1 MPSENGPSGNGTE
14 TLPDLAAKTLARDS
28 HGQAIEFEGRWYTW
42 GDLRAVAD
50 GITRLLDASGV
61 GRGGPVALISRNHP
75 ATVAAEI
82 GLIAQGR
89 NIRFIYAFQAPA
101 GIVRDLK
108 RLEPAA
114 FVMTAKD
121 LTSEVAA
128 ALREEGIAGIVLDDM
143 EVHAA
148 PGLER
153 AGPAAAAR
161 TYEGEPQ
168 IEILTSGTTGPPKQ
182 FAVRYAMIR
191 EHHIAGALSRL
202 AGNGSP
208 ADLPPALLYMPLG
221 NISGLYMTLPVML
234 TGQRARLLERF
245 SIPAWVDYVKTFRP
259 ETHGV
264 PPSMMQQLLDLD
276 VPAEDLASLK
286 SMGSGAAPLD
296 PSIQKA
302 FEDHYGIPVLVSYG
316 ATEFGGPVA
325 GMDLATHKQFGR
337 AKLGTVGRKFPN
349 CDLRIV
355 DPDSGEPLGPGEV
368 GLLEVHAP
376 RVQPDWIR
384 TADLGSIDADGFLFL
399 SGRSD
404 GAIMRGGFKVLP
416 ETIERALLL
425 HPAVA
430 EAAVVAVP
438 DERVSQVPGAAVRL
452 DPATPRPS
460 IEELAA
466 HLREHVMATHIP
478 VHWRI
483 VDELPRNPSMKI
495 DRPGVK
501 ALFERMP
508 ADP

>member
-1 MPSENGPSGNGTE
+1 MS
-14 TLPDLAAKTLARDS
+14 TLQDLAAATLARES
-28 HGQAIEFEGRWYTW
+28 HGQAIEFAGRWYTW
-42 GDLRAVAD
+42 GDLRTVAEKV
-50 GITRLLDASGV
+50 TRLLEASGIAAA
-61 GRGGPVALISRNHP
+61 GPVSLISRNHP
-75 ATVAAEI
+75 ATIAAEL

-121 LTSEVAA
+121 FTPEVAET
-128 ALREEGIAGIVLDDM
+128 LRAEGIAGIVLDEM
-143 EVHAA
+143 QVSAA

-161 TYEGEPQ
+161 TYAGSPQ

-182 FAVRYAMIR
+182 FAISYETIR
-191 EHHIAGALSRL
+191 QHHVGGGLTRPPLDASA
-202 AGNGSP
+202 AE
-208 ADLPPALLYMPLG
+208 LPPALLYMPLG
-221 NISGLYMTLPVML
+221 NISGLYTTLPVL
-234 TGQRARLLERF
+234 LNGQRARLMERF
-245 SIPAWVDYVKTFRP
+245 TIPGWVDYVKAFRP
-259 ETHGV
+259 QSHGV
-264 PPSMMQQLLDLD
+264 PPSMMQQLLDLN

-286 SMGSGAAPLD
+286 SMGSGAAPLE
-296 PSIQKA
+296 PSVQKA
-302 FEDHYGIPVLVSYG
+302 FEDRYGIPVLVSYG

-325 GMDLATHKQFGR
+325 GMDLATHQQFGR
-337 AKLGTVGRKFPN
+337 AKLGTVGRAFPS
-349 CDLRIV
+349 CGLRIV
-355 DPDSGEPLGPGEV
+355 EAESGAPLGPGEV

-376 RVQPDWIR
+376 RIQADWIR

-430 EAAVVAVP
+430 ETAVVAVP

-452 DPATPRPS
+452 DPAAPRPS
-460 IEELAA
+460 IVELTA

-478 VHWRI
+478 VHWKI

-495 DRPGVK
+495 DRPAVK
-501 ALFERMP
+501 ALFAPANAERQF
-508 ADP
+508 

>member
-1 MPSENGPSGNGTE
+1 MPSENGVGTLQE
-14 TLPDLAAKTLARDS
+14 MATATLARESD
-28 HGQAIEFEGRWYTW
+28 GQAIDFAGRWYTW

-50 GITRLLDASGV
+50 KITRLLDASGIAAT
-61 GRGGPVALISRNHP
+61 GPVSLISRNHP
-75 ATVAAEI
+75 ATIAAELA
-82 GLIAQGR
+82 LIAQGR
-89 NIRFIYAFQAPA
+89 HIAFIYAFQAPA
-101 GIVRDLK
+101 GIVRDLQ
-108 RLEPAA
+108 RLQPAA

-121 LTSEVAA
+121 LTPEVAETLLA
-128 ALREEGIAGIVLDDM
+128 KGIAGIVLDEL
-143 EVHAA
+143 EVFAA

-153 AGPAAAAR
+153 AGPDAAAR
-161 TYEGEPQ
+161 TRSGAPQ

-182 FAVRYAMIR
+182 FAIAYEVIR
-191 EHHIAGALSRL
+191 QHHVGGGLTRPALD
-202 AGNGSP
+202 AT
-208 ADLPPALLYMPLG
+208 ATELPPALLYMPLG
-221 NISGLYMTLPVML
+221 NISGLYTTLPVL
-234 TGQRARLLERF
+234 LNGQRARLMERF
-245 SIPAWVDYVKTFRP
+245 TIPGWVDYVKTFRP

-264 PPSMMQQLLDLD
+264 PPSMMQQLLDLN

-286 SMGSGAAPLD
+286 SMGSGAAPLA
-296 PSIQKA
+296 PSVQAA
-302 FEDHYGIPVLVSYG
+302 FEDRYGIPVLVSYG

-325 GMDLATHKQFGR
+325 GMDLATHRQFGR
-337 AKLGTVGRKFPN
+337 AKLGTVGRAFPR
-349 CDLRIV
+349 CALRIV
-355 DPDSGEPLGPGEV
+355 DPESGAPLGPGET

-376 RVQPDWIR
+376 RIQDEWIR

-430 EAAVVAVP
+430 ETAVVAVP

-452 DPATPRPS
+452 DPAAPRPS
-460 IEELAA
+460 IVELSA

-501 ALFERMP
+501 ALFEL
-508 ADP
+508 ADAEARP